1 MPFVAP
7 FCLSAGPFL
16 AEYPPTAAGLHL
28 MMLTSDFDF
37 DLPRE
42 LIATRP
48 AQQRELSRLLVLERH
63 SGAIQHRQFVDLPQ
77 FLRPGDLLVLNDSR
91 VIKARL
97 RGRRRATGAE
107 VEVLLL
113 EKVDPSAGA
122 TPAAVASESHWRAMG
137 RPAKK
142 FRVDEWIDFAGGA
155 LPARVVAA
163 GPDGER
169 LLAFSQPDILPYLE
183 RHGELPLPPYI
194 VQRRKET
201 NATFDDDA
209 ERYQTVYSA
218 HQGSIAAPTAGLHF
232 TPELLQTLSDQGISA
247 ARVTLH
253 VGAGTFKPVE
263 VDNPADHPIH
273 AETCEVPASTAAA
286 ILETRR
292 RGGRIIAV
300 GTTTVRTL
308 ESAWVSDT
316 AAFRRGPFATRLLI
330 LPGYEFQVVDA
341 MITNFHLPRSS
352 LLMMVSAFAGHG
364 AIMNAYATAIAEAYR
379 FYSYGDAMLLARETA
394 PLG

>member
-1 MPFVAP
+1 MSLR
-7 FCLSAGPFL
+7 FCFL
-16 AEYPPTAAGLHL
+16 PRAIPAEYPCTAAGLHL
-28 MMLTSDFDF
+28 VMLTSDFDF

-48 AQQRELSRLLVLERH
+48 APQRELSRLLVLGRD
-63 SGAIQHRQFVDLPQ
+63 SGVIQHRQFVELPQ
-77 FLRPGDLLVLNDSR
+77 YLRAGDLLVLNDSR

-113 EKVDPSAGA
+113 EKVEPSAGGS
-122 TPAAVASESHWRAMG
+122 PAAVVPESHWRALG

-142 FRVDEWIDFAGGA
+142 FRVDEWIDFADGA

-169 LLAFSQPDILPYLE
+169 LLAFTQPDILPYLE

-201 NATFDDDA
+201 NAIFDDDD

-218 HQGSIAAPTAGLHF
+218 HFGSIAAPTAGLHF
-232 TPELLQTLSDQGISA
+232 TPELLQMLADQGVHTA
-247 ARVTLH
+247 HVTLH
-253 VGAGTFKPVE
+253 VGAGTFKPVD

-286 ILETRR
+286 ITETRE

-316 AAFRRGPFATRLLI
+316 ATFRGGPFATRLLI

-364 AIMNAYATAIAEAYR
+364 PIMNAYATAIAQGYR
-379 FYSYGDAMLLARETA
+379 FYSYGDAMLLTRELAA
-394 PLG
+394 PA